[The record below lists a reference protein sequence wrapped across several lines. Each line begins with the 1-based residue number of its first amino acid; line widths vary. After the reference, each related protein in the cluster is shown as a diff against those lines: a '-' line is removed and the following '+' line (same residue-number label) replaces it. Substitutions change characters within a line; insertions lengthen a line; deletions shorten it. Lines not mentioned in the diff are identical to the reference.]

1 MEAIMEGYQNETPVS
16 VGEWMLTML
25 IMCIPIIG
33 LVMLFVWAFGG
44 GAQPS
49 KANWAK
55 ASLLWM
61 VLTFVIVILFIV
73 LGFGVGML
81 GALASR

>member
-1 MEAIMEGYQNETPVS
+1 MEGYQNETPVS

-61 VLTFVIVILFIV
+61 VLMFVIVILFIA